1 MNPIQNAIIWLITKA
16 SADDERAN
24 ALPENP
30 FLAKLL
36 REDAEAAR
44 KLANSLQP
52 LSGL

>member
-1 MNPIQNAIIWLITKA
+1 MNPIQNAIVWLLTKA
-16 SADDERAN
+16 SADDERAD

-36 REDAEAAR
+36 RQDAEAAR
-44 KLANSLQP
+44 KLANTLQP